1 MSSVF
6 SSWKNLR
13 RTPYQSLTALFVV
26 ITTFFMVFVLS
37 TFLYLGNQIL
47 NYFETRPQI
56 LVFFDAAVTDA
67 EATAQAQLLGT
78 LDQVEEI
85 VITGK
90 TDAYAAYQEENQDE
104 PLLLELL
111 TPDLFPVSFSV
122 TAKTPAGLAQISQE
136 IAKLDGIDTIDYRQ
150 DVIQEFLGW
159 TNLIRNVGLA
169 TCALFAIQ
177 FILVIMVVTAMKVA
191 SRRRSIN
198 IMSILGAGSLTI
210 KGTFIREGMWLGLIG
225 SLIAFGLNYALV
237 YYLTPA
243 INDFLGE
250 IQILPLSL
258 QFLSIQAGVGC
269 LSAVLLAGFS
279 AWLATTRLIKK

>member
-47 NYFETRPQI
+47 TYFETRPQI
-56 LVFFDAAVTDA
+56 LVFFDASVTDA

-90 TDAYAAYQEENQDE
+90 SDAYNTYKEENQDE

-122 TAKTPAGLAQISQE
+122 TAKTPAGLEQISQE
-136 IAKLDGIDTIDYRQ
+136 IKKLDGIDTIDYRQ
-150 DVIQEFLGW
+150 DVINEFLSW

-177 FILVIMVVTAMKVA
+177 FVLVIMVVTAMKVA

-198 IMSILGAGSLTI
+198 IMSILGAHSLTI

-225 SLIAFGLNYALV
+225 SLIAFGLNYALII
-237 YYLTPA
+237 YLTPT
-243 INDFLGE
+243 INSFLGE
-250 IQILPLSL
+250 IQVLPLDT
-258 QFLSIQAGVGC
+258 QFLCIQAGVGC
-269 LSAVLLAGFS
+269 VIAVLLAGFS